1 MFKKFTLTL
10 EGRPHVVKITKRK
23 NCKQIILKF
32 NFKDSDPAARGRKKK
47 PERDCK
53 GRRQYFVRKEAQVQW
68 QTSKIPFI
76 TGGPGPAENARTA
89 SEAASH
95 NL

>member
-1 MFKKFTLTL
+1 MA
-10 EGRPHVVKITKRK
+10 
-23 NCKQIILKF
+23 
-32 NFKDSDPAARGRKKK
+32 NF
-47 PERDCK
+47 
-53 GRRQYFVRKEAQVQW
+53 
-68 QTSKIPFI
+68 KIPFI

>member
-1 MFKKFTLTL
+1 MGTL
-10 EGRPHVVKITKRK
+10 EELRE
-23 NCKQIILKF
+23 
-32 NFKDSDPAARGRKKK
+32 S
-47 PERDCK
+47 RDREATEGLESK
-53 GRRQYFVRKEAQVQW
+53 MAKSAGFVRKEAQVQW
-68 QTSKIPFI
+68 LISKIPFI

>member
-1 MFKKFTLTL
+1 MGTL
-10 EGRPHVVKITKRK
+10 EELRESRDREATEGLESKMAK
-23 NCKQIILKF
+23 
-32 NFKDSDPAARGRKKK
+32 PAG
-47 PERDCK
+47 
-53 GRRQYFVRKEAQVQW
+53 FVRKEAQVRW
-68 QTSKIPFI
+68 LISKIPFI